1 MNGKRVMKTK
11 QPVALVALLLLL
23 CCTVAGTLAYLVTS
37 TDPVTNT
44 FTPAEVKTEVTESFV
59 EDKGELVKS
68 NVQIKNNGNI
78 DAYIRAAVIINWA
91 DANGNVY
98 GGGTPAASTDDGK
111 SGDYIISF
119 NTDDWKQIG
128 DYWYCETTTAPGAL
142 TKPLI
147 ISCAKTSTATVPDG
161 YDLQV
166 TILADGIQAEPVH
179 VVADVW
185 KDVRVDGGKLVDAT
199 ATKN

>member
-11 QPVALVALLLLL
+11 KPVALVALLVLL

-98 GGGTPAASTDDGK
+98 GGGTPAASTEEVT
-111 SGDYIISF
+111 GDYTISY
-119 NTDDWKQIG
+119 NTDGSWKQIG
-128 DYWYCETTTAPGAL
+128 DYWYYTEPVAADSLTEKALIESCTPVAGKAPE
-142 TKPLI
+142 
-147 ISCAKTSTATVPDG
+147 G
-161 YDLQV
+161 YNLQV
-166 TILADGIQAEPVH
+166 TILADGIQSEP
-179 VVADVW
+179 ADAVIQAW
-185 KDVRVDGGKLVDAT
+185 GVDPSALTNG
-199 ATKN
+199 

>member
-11 QPVALVALLLLL
+11 KPVALVALLLLL
-23 CCTVAGTLAYLVTS
+23 CCTVAGTLAYLVDS

-44 FTPAEVKTEVTESFV
+44 FTPAHVSTAVKETFK
-59 EDKGELVKS
+59 DGVKS
-68 NVQIKNNGNI
+68 DVKIQNTGDI

-91 DANGNVY
+91 SDKEVGVVSGTAPKEGTDYTIEWTMSNWIKVGDYYYYTQKVAANGATEQLFTNCKLL
-98 GGGTPAASTDDGK
+98 DGA
-111 SGDYIISF
+111 
-119 NTDDWKQIG
+119 N
-128 DYWYCETTTAPGAL
+128 
-142 TKPLI
+142 
-147 ISCAKTSTATVPDG
+147 VPDG
-161 YDLQV
+161 YHLQV

>member
-11 QPVALVALLLLL
+11 KPVALVALLVLL

-44 FTPAEVKTEVTESFV
+44 FTPASVSTEVN
-59 EDKGELVKS
+59 EDFDGITKS
-68 NVQIKNNGNI
+68 NVTIKNTGDI
-78 DAYIRAAVIINWA
+78 DAYIRATVVVNWA
-91 DANGNVY
+91 SDKEVGVVS
-98 GGGTPAASTDDGK
+98 GTAPKEGTDYTIEWTMSNWIK
-111 SGDYIISF
+111 VGDYYYYTQKVAAKGETKQLF
-119 NTDDWKQIG
+119 TDCKLKEG
-128 DYWYCETTTAPGAL
+128 VTP
-142 TKPLI
+142 P
-147 ISCAKTSTATVPDG
+147 SG
-161 YDLQV
+161 YHLQV

>member
-11 QPVALVALLLLL
+11 KPVALLALLLLL
-23 CCTVAGTLAYLVTS
+23 CCTVAGTLAYLVTN

-98 GGGTPAASTDDGK
+98 GGGTPVEGTDYTAPELQNGWIK
-111 SGDYIISF
+111 VGDYYYYTSAVPAGSSTGTLFAPIEQLTTCKDT
-119 NTDDWKQIG
+119 NYGLQI
-128 DYWYCETTTAPGAL
+128 
-142 TKPLI
+142 
-147 ISCAKTSTATVPDG
+147 
-161 YDLQV
+161 
-166 TILADGIQAEPVH
+166 TILADGIQSVPDT
-179 VVADVW
+179 VVKDVW
-185 KDVRVDGGKLVDAT
+185 KVVEVKGGQLAAVGT
-199 ATKN
+199 NG

>member
-23 CCTVAGTLAYLVTS
+23 CCTVAGTLAYLVDS

-44 FTPAEVKTEVTESFV
+44 FTPASVSTEVK
-59 EDKGELVKS
+59 EDFDGITKS
-68 NVQIKNNGNI
+68 NVTIKNTGNI
-78 DAYIRAAVIINWA
+78 DAYIRATVVVNWA
-91 DANGNVY
+91 SDKEVGVVS
-98 GGGTPAASTDDGK
+98 GTAPKEGTDYTIDWTMVNWVK
-111 SGDYIISF
+111 VGDYYYYTQKVAAKGETKQLF
-119 NTDDWKQIG
+119 TDCKLKEG
-128 DYWYCETTTAPGAL
+128 VTP
-142 TKPLI
+142 P
-147 ISCAKTSTATVPDG
+147 SG
-161 YDLQV
+161 YHLQV

-185 KDVRVDGGKLVDAT
+185 KDVRVDGGKLVDAP

>member
-23 CCTVAGTLAYLVTS
+23 CCTVAGTLAYLVTN

-44 FTPAEVKTEVTESFV
+44 FTPASVSTEVK
-59 EDKGELVKS
+59 EDFDGITKS
-68 NVQIKNNGNI
+68 NVTIKNTGNI
-78 DAYIRAAVIINWA
+78 DAYIRATVVVNWA
-91 DANGNVY
+91 SDKEVGVVS
-98 GGGTPAASTDDGK
+98 GTAPKEGTDYTIDWTMVNWVK
-111 SGDYIISF
+111 VGDYYYYTQKVAAKGETKQLF
-119 NTDDWKQIG
+119 TDCKLKEG
-128 DYWYCETTTAPGAL
+128 VTP
-142 TKPLI
+142 P
-147 ISCAKTSTATVPDG
+147 SG
-161 YDLQV
+161 YHLQV